1 MDRYDFYKDQQVT
14 EAELDGA
21 FDAAERAD
29 RAMVDDYDLTGIMAG
44 LSVVENSPTPNLSV
58 LVDVGTAYDP
68 SGRRLRVPAIQT
80 VSLAADSG
88 NVSTAVASSGN
99 EKIVG
104 LYLKSKRLTSDP
116 RTDGDGN
123 PVQFVQAE
131 SFEFIIAQGAES
143 LSPTPPAQPADTIR
157 IAYVTRTF
165 GQTQIL
171 NANIDLD
178 AREMAIAA
186 AAGAL
191 ELKAGTIP
199 EAFEEMLTTLDDH
212 INGSVGV
219 HPASAIA
226 YAGGPTWADAST
238 NPPATVEAQLDK
250 IVTDLK
256 STTFGSSGANKT
268 GIAARTA
275 WLDTTANAAG
285 NLYSA
290 VEKIITDLVATAG
303 AARIGA
309 AATAQSPTSL
319 SSGSIKSQLDALL
332 TAVNARARLASTE
345 LITGA
350 WSFDGL
356 VNINGDLRMQSKV
369 RWRMHQLATIAAN
382 ITGFVGEN
390 YDEVRIGNPTGSD
403 RNIDLANPT
412 QDGVRVRFVK
422 PGPTATYNVF
432 IRRADATVLARV
444 WPDGKG
450 FVDLVA
456 DGGVWKV
463 SSVGRFDDTL
473 TAGMVAYA
481 ETL

>member
-104 LYLKSKRLTSDP
+104 LYLKSRRLTSDP

-157 IAYVTRTF
+157 LAYVTRTF
-165 GQTQIL
+165 GQTQIV

-178 AREMAIAA
+178 AREMAIEAT
-186 AAGAL
+186 AGAL

-238 NPPATVEAQLDK
+238 NPAATVEAQLDK

-275 WLDTTANAAG
+275 WLDATANAAG

-309 AATAQSPTSL
+309 AATSQSPTSL

-350 WSFDGL
+350 WSFDAETNFNNVVNFLSSTQWRLGNAASISG
-356 VNINGDLRMQSKV
+356 NIN
-369 RWRMHQLATIAAN
+369 IAASSYDEFRIGT
-382 ITGFVGEN
+382 ITGGGFTATLTA
-390 YDEVRIGNPTGSD
+390 PTGSGQ
-403 RNIDLANPT
+403 RLRI
-412 QDGVRVRFVK
+412 VK
-422 PGPTATYNVF
+422 PAATAQSLD
-432 IRRADATVLARV
+432 IADAASTELLIRIESNFR
-444 WPDGKG
+444 GS
-450 FVDLVA
+450 VDVVSEL
-456 DGGVWKV
+456 GRWKV
-463 SSVGRFDDTL
+463 SSVSSWNGTFSNVNNTL
-473 TAGMVAYA
+473 
-481 ETL
+481 

>member
-157 IAYVTRTF
+157 LAYVTRTF
-165 GQTQIL
+165 GQTQIFD
-171 NANIDLD
+171 ADIDLT
-178 AREMAIAA
+178 AREMAIEAS
-186 AAGAL
+186 AGAL

-212 INGSVGV
+212 IDGTVGV

-226 YAGGPTWADAST
+226 YAGGPTWANGAS
-238 NPPATVEAQLDK
+238 NPATTVEAQLDK
-250 IVTDLK
+250 IVSDLV
-256 STTFGSSGANKT
+256 GNGALKV
-268 GIAARTA
+268 GINARSN
-275 WLDTTANAAG
+275 WLDATLNAAG
-285 NLYSA
+285 SVYSA
-290 VEKIITDLVATAG
+290 IEKIITDLNATAG

-309 AATAQSPTSL
+309 AAVAGSPTSL
-319 SSGSIKSQLDALL
+319 VAGSVRSQLNALL
-332 TAVNARARLASTE
+332 TAVNARANSALSET
-345 LITGA
+345 ISGA
-350 WSFDGL
+350 WSFDA
-356 VNINGDLRMQSKV
+356 VTNFNNTVVFNGRTK
-369 RWRMHQLATIAAN
+369 WRVHTIPTLGSDV
-382 ITGFVGEN
+382 TGFVADD
-390 YDEVRIGNPTGSD
+390 YDEVRFGTPLGGS
-403 RNIDLANPT
+403 ILFKLAAPVEN
-412 QDGVRVRFVK
+412 GVRVRFIK
-422 PGPTATYNVF
+422 PATTALNSIF
-432 IRRADATVLARV
+432 LQRMDATVLFRF
-444 WPDGKG
+444 WQDQKHW
-450 FVDLVA
+450 VDLVS

-463 SSVGRFDDTL
+463 SA
-473 TAGMVAYA
+473 TAEITNVTAN
-481 ETL
+481 TDL

>member
-226 YAGGPTWADAST
+226 YAGGPTWADASA
-238 NPPATVEAQLDK
+238 NPAATVEAQLDK

-275 WLDTTANAAG
+275 WLDTTANAGG

-319 SSGSIKSQLDALL
+319 SSGSVKSQLDALL
-332 TAVNARARLASTE
+332 TAVNARARIGSNE
-345 LITGA
+345 LITGN
-350 WSFDGL
+350 WSIDGDFNFNQVARFL
-356 VNINGDLRMQSKV
+356 GITRWKVGSLASMSTNQSIDA
-369 RWRMHQLATIAAN
+369 H
-382 ITGFVGEN
+382 E
-390 YDEVRIGNPTGSD
+390 YDEFRLGTVTSGGLLFTLNEPVEDDILFRLSKPVADVNGVDVMDAQSSSLLIRMEANFRGS
-403 RNIDLANPT
+403 
-412 QDGVRVRFVK
+412 
-422 PGPTATYNVF
+422 
-432 IRRADATVLARV
+432 
-444 WPDGKG
+444 
-450 FVDLVA
+450 VDLVSSA
-456 DGGVWKV
+456 GRWKV
-463 SSVGRFDDTL
+463 SSVSNWHGTYSNVNNTL
-473 TAGMVAYA
+473 
-481 ETL
+481 